1 MKVDLLSHGDHVVEP
16 VLVVDVLAISAD
28 DVVVETFFKK
38 AFLHDIDFFVLGV
51 YIDIFWLIWAVET
64 V

>member
-1 MKVDLLSHGDHVVEP
+1 MKVDLLSHGDHVLEP

-28 DVVVETFFKK
+28 DVVVETFFNKS
-38 AFLHDIDFFVLGV
+38 FLHDIDFFVLGV

-64 V
+64 I